1 MDHALEQSLIA
12 AATAVFGP
20 TEVFLAYAFGSRV
33 GGRPGPR
40 SDLDVGYYLND
51 FRRRPPLSIHREME
65 WADRLSQRLGLE
77 VDLRDLGRASLEFRG
92 RVLEQ
97 GVRIYSSDEVQRV
110 GLERDLLSRYL
121 DYKDTFRRMHDL
133 RLEQFARRGLSHG
146 RSAEIRQHAE

>member
-1 MDHALEQSLIA
+1 MDRALEQSLIA
-12 AATAVFGP
+12 AAAVFGP

-33 GGRPGPR
+33 SGRPGPR

-51 FRRRPPLSIHREME
+51 FRRHPPLPIAQEME
-65 WADRLSQRLGLE
+65 MADRLSKRLKLE
-77 VDLRDLGRASLEFRG
+77 VDLRDLGRAPLEFRG

-133 RLEQFARRGLSHG
+133 RLKQFARRGLSHG
-146 RSAEIRQHAE
+146 GSAEVRQHAE